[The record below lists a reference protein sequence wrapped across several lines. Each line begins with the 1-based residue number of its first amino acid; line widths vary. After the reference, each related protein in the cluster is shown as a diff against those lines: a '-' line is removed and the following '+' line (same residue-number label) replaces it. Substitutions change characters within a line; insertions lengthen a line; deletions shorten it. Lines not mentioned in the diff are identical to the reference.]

1 MFANQLFKSSTWWMI
16 FTGILLMAQMNCIR
30 NSGSNLPVPPLATTP
45 TPQQLDWQQAEMT
58 LFIHFGINTFYDA
71 EWGEG
76 TEDPA
81 RFNPTH
87 LDARQWV
94 QVAKDAGFKF
104 VILTAKHHD
113 GFCLWPSQFTD
124 HSVKNS
130 PWKNGRGDVVR
141 EFTDACHKLGV
152 KAGLYL
158 SPWDR
163 HETSYGDSPK
173 YNQYYRNQL
182 TELLT
187 NYGEV
192 AEVWFD
198 GACGEGPNGKR
209 QEYDWPAYYQHI
221 RKLQPNALIAISG
234 PDIRWV
240 GNEDGMARE
249 TEWSVQPPNPV
260 FHPGVEQEIW
270 FPAECDVSI
279 RPGWFWHAQQD
290 SLVKSL
296 PHLLDIYFKSVGR
309 NSVLLLNVP
318 PNDQGLFAEPD
329 VRRLREFRAALDE
342 IFATDLAAGK
352 PVTASNFRGKS
363 WAPQHA
369 LDANPET
376 SWATE
381 DSVTSGWLEIDL
393 GGSATFNVARVGEPI
408 ALGQRVVAYRIETLI
423 DDEWRIIASGTTIGY
438 NKLDRFA
445 AVTAQRVRLV
455 IEISRGCPVIRGL
468 GLYYSPLLEELAGQM
483 NY

>member
-1 MFANQLFKSSTWWMI
+1 MQLNCSPKADANLVIKP
-16 FTGILLMAQMNCIR
+16 LE
-30 NSGSNLPVPPLATTP
+30 PVP
-45 TPQQLDWQQAEMT
+45 TPQQLVWQQAELT
-58 LFIHFGINTFYDA
+58 LFIHFGMNTIYDA
-71 EWGEG
+71 EWGKG

-81 RFNPTH
+81 RFNPTQ

-130 PWKNGRGDVVR
+130 PWKNGQGDVVR
-141 EFTDACHKLGV
+141 EFTDACRDLGV

-163 HETSYGDSPK
+163 HEQSYGDSPK
-173 YNQYYRNQL
+173 YNEFYRNQL

-187 NYGEV
+187 NYGAV

-209 QEYDWPAYYQHI
+209 QEYDWPSYYQLI

-249 TEWSVQPPNPV
+249 TEWSVQSPDPV
-260 FHPGVEQEIW
+260 FHPGGEQEIW

-279 RPGWFWHAQQD
+279 RPGWFWHAAQD

-318 PNDQGLFAEPD
+318 PNDQGQFAEPD
-329 VRRLREFRAALDE
+329 VRRLQEFRAALDE
-342 IFATDLAAGK
+342 IFRTDLAAGK
-352 PVTASNFRGKS
+352 AVTASNFRHS
-363 WAPQHA
+363 SQAPSNVT
-369 LDANPET
+369 DSNPET
-376 SWATE
+376 VWATD
-381 DSVTSGWLEIDL
+381 DSVTSASLEIDL
-393 GGSATFNVARVGEPI
+393 GEPTQFNISRIQEQI
-408 ALGQRVVAYRIETLI
+408 ALGQRVQAYRIEALV
-423 DDEWRIIASGTTIGY
+423 DDAWQTIVTGTTIGY
-438 NKLDRFA
+438 QKLDRFTP
-445 AVTAQRVRLV
+445 VTAQKVRLV
-455 IEISRGCPVIRGL
+455 IEQSRACPVIHGF
-468 GLYYSPLLEELAGQM
+468 GLYYSPLTPALTEK
-483 NY
+483 

>member
-1 MFANQLFKSSTWWMI
+1 MTSI
-16 FTGILLMAQMNCIR
+16 NCSQ
-30 NSGSNLPVPPLATTP
+30 NSPVPPLEPIP
-45 TPQQLDWQQAEMT
+45 TPQQLAWQQAEMT
-58 LFIHFGINTFYDA
+58 MFIHFGINTFYDA

-81 RFNPTH
+81 RFNPQN

-113 GFCLWPSQFTD
+113 GFCLWPSAYTE

-141 EFTDACHKLGV
+141 EFTDACHELGMKV
-152 KAGLYL
+152 GLYL

-163 HETSYGDSPK
+163 HEPSYGNSPK
-173 YNQYYRNQL
+173 YNEYYRNQL

-187 NYGEV
+187 NYGDV

-209 QEYDWPAYYQHI
+209 QVYDWQSYYQLI
-221 RKLQPNALIAISG
+221 RRLQPNALIAISG

-260 FHPGVEQEIW
+260 FHPGVEQDIW
-270 FPAECDVSI
+270 YPAECDVSI
-279 RPGWFWHAQQD
+279 RPGWFWHARQD
-290 SLVKSL
+290 SQVKSL
-296 PHLLDIYFKSVGR
+296 AHLMDIYFKSVGR

-329 VRRLREFRAALDE
+329 VQRLREFRAALDE
-342 IFATDLAAGK
+342 IFANDLAAGK
-352 PVTASNFRGKS
+352 SATAGNFRGDS
-363 WAPQHA
+363 WQPQNVV
-369 LDANPET
+369 DANPA
-376 SWATE
+376 SVWATE
-381 DSVTSGWLEIDL
+381 DNVTSSWLEIDL
-393 GGSATFNVARVGEPI
+393 GQPTQFNVSRVEEEI
-408 ALGQRVVAYRIETLI
+408 ALGQRVEVFRLEAYVENAWQTIVA
-423 DDEWRIIASGTTIGY
+423 GTTVGHR
-438 NKLDRFA
+438 KLDRFPP
-445 AVTAQRVRLV
+445 VTAQKVRLV
-455 IEISRGCPVIRGL
+455 IEKSRACPVIRGF
-468 GLYYSPLLEELAGQM
+468 GLYDSRLIEKMSEE
-483 NY
+483 